1 MRKYTLLLSITCH
14 VAAAF
19 TLLLA
24 PIFAAAP
31 LPGIRESI
39 AWVPARVATPPAL
52 GDPRSKKTP
61 SSSRPASP
69 AQPSPIPLKA
79 SEGISEETAQT
90 AQNLDFNPGPFDDG
104 VGRGVPDGVAWG
116 DPKIDIVPPPVPPR
130 AAAPPA
136 EPRPPLRVGGELVAP
151 AKTRHVAPIYPPV
164 ALASGKEGL
173 VILEAVIAENGSVR
187 DVRVLRSVPLL
198 DQAAVDAVRQWR
210 FTPTLLNG
218 QPVPIV
224 MNVTVNFQLR

>member
-1 MRKYTLLLSITCH
+1 MRKYTLLLSITVH
-14 VAAAF
+14 VAAGF
-19 TLLLA
+19 TLLIA
-24 PIFAAAP
+24 PIFAAAH

-39 AWVPARVATPPAL
+39 AWVPARIATPPAL
-52 GDPRSKKTP
+52 GDPNSTKAP
-61 SSSRPASP
+61 SSARPASTAPP
-69 AQPSPIPLKA
+69 AVTPLEAPDGITPETGPSESFA
-79 SEGISEETAQT
+79 
-90 AQNLDFNPGPFDDG
+90 PGPFDDG
-104 VGRGVPDGVAWG
+104 LGRGVPDGVAGG
-116 DPKIDIVPPPVPPR
+116 DLTIDIAPPPVPPR
-130 AAAPPA
+130 APAPAA
-136 EPRPPLRVGGELVAP
+136 EPRTPIRVGRGLVAP

-164 ALASGKEGL
+164 ALAARQEGV

-218 QPVPIV
+218 EPVPIV

>member
-14 VAAAF
+14 VVAAF
-19 TLLLA
+19 TLLIA
-24 PIFAAAP
+24 PIFAAAH

-39 AWVPARVATPPAL
+39 AWVPARVATPPVI
-52 GDPRSKKTP
+52 GDPRSTKAP
-61 SSSRPASP
+61 GSSRPAST

-79 SEGISEETAQT
+79 PEGIAEETAQ
-90 AQNLDFNPGPFDDG
+90 NVDFNPGPLDDG
-104 VGRGVPDGVAWG
+104 VGRGIPEGVIFG
-116 DPKIDIVPPPVPPR
+116 DPTIEIAPPPPVPAR
-130 AAAPPA
+130 TAAPAA
-136 EPRPPLRVGGELVAP
+136 EPRAPLRVGGGLVAP

-164 ALASGKEGL
+164 ALAARQEGL
-173 VILEAVIAENGSVR
+173 VILEAVIGENGGVR
-187 DVRVLRSVPLL
+187 DVRVLRSIPLL

-218 QPVPIV
+218 EPVPIV